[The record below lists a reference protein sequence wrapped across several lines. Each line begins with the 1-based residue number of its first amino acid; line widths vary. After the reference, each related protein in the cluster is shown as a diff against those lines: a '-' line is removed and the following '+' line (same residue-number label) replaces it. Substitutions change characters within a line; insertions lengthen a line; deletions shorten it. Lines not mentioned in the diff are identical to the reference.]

1 LLTRV
6 VLTNIAQELK
16 EPGVSR
22 QAAFTHA
29 AKHAQIRLEQRKET
43 LRPLL
48 VHVTPGGLFLGV
60 IDELVD
66 IALQGPIAAGRVH
79 VQSTACLHSNVGRF
93 LYRLHG
99 EIAGRLDDDCALA
112 ADPGDD
118 RGPVFVLMAPTG
130 LTLLAATTRATPQ
143 VFLPS
148 AFGLSLLASRVI
160 EVIRFHRALHLA
172 LHLVGQDHLAE
183 PLAPAIARPA
193 VDAHFPGNA
202 P

>member
-1 LLTRV
+1 
-6 VLTNIAQELK
+6 VLTKVAQELK
-16 EPGVSR
+16 EPDVSR
-22 QAAFTHA
+22 QVAFTHA

-43 LRPLL
+43 LRPILM
-48 VHVTPGGLFLGV
+48 HVTPGVLFLGV

-66 IALQGPIAAGRVH
+66 IALQGPIAAGRVR

-93 LYRLHG
+93 LHRLHG
-99 EIAGRLDDDCALA
+99 EIAGRLDDDFALP

-118 RGPVFVLMAPTG
+118 RGPVFVIMAPTG
-130 LTLLAATTRATPQ
+130 LTFLAAPTRATPQ

-160 EVIRFHRALHLA
+160 EGIRFHRALHLA
-172 LHLVGQDHLAE
+172 LHLIGQGRIAE
-183 PLAPAIARPA
+183 PPAPAIACPD